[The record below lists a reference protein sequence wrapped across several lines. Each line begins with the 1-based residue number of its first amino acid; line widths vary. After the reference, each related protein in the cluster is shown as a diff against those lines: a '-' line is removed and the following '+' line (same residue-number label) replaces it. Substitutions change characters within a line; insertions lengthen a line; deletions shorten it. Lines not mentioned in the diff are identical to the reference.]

1 MLRGDA
7 RQRLA
12 VGQQCGPEQKPP
24 SAVWKL
30 RRGKQNGRRY
40 RQCTLPPQLNWN
52 GDESQRHLLTTT
64 SVADTATLCALR
76 STAYRLTPPG
86 PLSESTLKLEENAM
100 RGTFSCR
107 SRISPKVNFGCVIA
121 SRPILWHKHCS
132 GILDSSLLFYCA
144 ASGRTR
150 GANSAVGPV
159 PVGVAIFLAS
169 LLQTRQRPDRVPV
182 VLGEIEHAFLEPGT
196 AAHFSST
203 DR

>member
-64 SVADTATLCALR
+64 SAADTATLCALS

-86 PLSESTLKLEENAM
+86 PLSESTLKLGENAM
-100 RGTFSCR
+100 RGTVPLPLSHSTKVVIFQGDNPYTR
-107 SRISPKVNFGCVIA
+107 SIHISWMLCSPPLCPTPKPQESGALRAYGAVCLLVSI
-121 SRPILWHKHCS
+121 RQPIRAVFLR
-132 GILDSSLLFYCA
+132 LVREDSSLRLLF
-144 ASGRTR
+144 
-150 GANSAVGPV
+150 
-159 PVGVAIFLAS
+159 
-169 LLQTRQRPDRVPV
+169 
-182 VLGEIEHAFLEPGT
+182 
-196 AAHFSST
+196 
-203 DR
+203 